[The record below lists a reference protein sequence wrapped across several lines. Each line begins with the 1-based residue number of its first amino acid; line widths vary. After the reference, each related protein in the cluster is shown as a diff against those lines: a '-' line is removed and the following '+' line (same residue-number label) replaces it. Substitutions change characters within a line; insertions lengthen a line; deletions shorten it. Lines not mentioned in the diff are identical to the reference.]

1 MPKKVW
7 RKGTLLHSWRES
19 KLIQTL
25 WGTVWRFLKKLGV
38 NLPHGP
44 EISLLCRHNEKTITG
59 KDTCV
64 PMFIAELLTISR
76 TWKQPRYPLTDE
88 WVKYGTYM
96 QWNITQLYKIH
107 AQAHTHTHTHTHTFE
122 SVLVRWMNLDPVTQS
137 ELSQKEKNKCHILTC
152 IYWI

>member
-1 MPKKVW
+1 M
-7 RKGTLLHSWRES
+7 
-19 KLIQTL
+19 IQTL
-25 WGTVWRFLKKLGV
+25 WRTVWRFLKKLGV
-38 NLPHGP
+38 NLPYGP

-96 QWNITQLYKIH
+96 Q
-107 AQAHTHTHTHTHTFE
+107 
-122 SVLVRWMNLDPVTQS
+122 
-137 ELSQKEKNKCHILTC
+137 
-152 IYWI
+152 